1 VTKLFNGRPKPCDDY
16 ACECRVTAQ
25 CPKGQAVSSC
35 LCSNSNPLTPV
46 DLGQPAYPDPAT
58 ANAAGSAALAQG
70 YGRQPELDLRYPW
83 VLTSNFNP
91 MQMDGAGLNRVTEC
105 SCTWVNTIPL
115 VSDG

>member
-1 VTKLFNGRPKPCDDY
+1 
-16 ACECRVTAQ
+16 
-25 CPKGQAVSSC
+25 

-115 VSDG
+115 VSDGQAVASAQQQQQQQLYMPVFESLSCQT